1 MSPSARRKS
10 GIRLGLA
17 EGLIVTQVSLSLVLL
32 VGAGLFVRTLTSLQS
47 VNLGFNEH
55 NLLLFSIDPTQDG
68 YSGQRLANFYQDL
81 MRRLESL
88 PGVRS
93 VSLSHSTLIGGGGK
107 WQMLPIGGDV
117 PKTGEGVGA
126 AVHLSWPKFFLTFG
140 ISPVG
145 CRSVTQGDT
154 ENAPQDV

>member
-93 VSLSHSTLIGGGGK
+93 VSLSHSTLIGGGGE
-107 WQMLPIGGDV
+107 WQIVPIGGYV
-117 PKTGEGVGA
+117 PQNSGGGCA
-126 AVHLSWPKFFLTFG
+126 AANLIGQKFFFR
-140 ISPVG
+140 I
-145 CRSVTQGDT
+145 
-154 ENAPQDV
+154 

>member
-93 VSLSHSTLIGGGGK
+93 VSLSHSTLIGGGGD
-107 WQMLPIGGDV
+107 WQMVPIWGDV
-117 PKTGEGVGA
+117 PKSRAGVCA
-126 AVHLSWPKFFLTFG
+126 APYLIGQKFF
-140 ISPVG
+140 
-145 CRSVTQGDT
+145 
-154 ENAPQDV
+154 